1 MNPATQTPQTTG
13 TMGLLSQL
21 NRVVYR
27 RATEDVLGIK
37 LKQLITLEILARNEG
52 CLQQELGQSLMVDS
66 NNCVLLLNELD
77 DHGYVERRRDPQD
90 RRRHIVVITPAGT
103 KALKKAEAK
112 LEELEGE
119 VLANLDP
126 TNGRSSAAS
135 SPGRCGPRRKL
146 ALPRSDESRFD
157 ARDHPHAA

>member
-37 LKQLITLEILARNEG
+37 LKQLIALEILVRNEG
-52 CLQQELGQSLMVDS
+52 CLQQELGSILMVDP

-77 DHGYVERRRDPQD
+77 DQGFVERRRDPKD
-90 RRRHIVVITPAGT
+90 RRRHIVVITPAGVN
-103 KALKKAEAK
+103 ALAKAEAK

-119 VLANLDP
+119 VLANLEPAEREQLRDLLMRAMEGQDP
-126 TNGRSSAAS
+126 SIDVVCT
-135 SPGRCGPRRKL
+135 
-146 ALPRSDESRFD
+146 D
-157 ARDHPHAA
+157 

>member
-1 MNPATQTPQTTG
+1 MAMNPATQTPQTTG

-52 CLQQELGQSLMVDS
+52 CLQQELGASLMVDP
-66 NNCVLLLNELD
+66 NNCVLLLNELAD
-77 DHGYVERRRDPQD
+77 NGYVERQRDPKA

-103 KALKKAEAK
+103 KALAKAEAK

-119 VLANLDP
+119 VLRNLD
-126 TNGRSSAAS
+126 A
-135 SPGRCGPRRKL
+135 
-146 ALPRSDESRFD
+146 
-157 ARDHPHAA
+157 

>member
-1 MNPATQTPQTTG
+1 MNPPTQTPQTTG

-37 LKQLITLEILARNEG
+37 LKQLIALEILAKNEG
-52 CLQQELGQSLMVDS
+52 CLQQELGATLMVDP

-77 DHGYVERRRDPQD
+77 EHGFVERQRDPQD
-90 RRRHIVVITPAGT
+90 RRRHIVVITAAGT
-103 KALKKAEAK
+103 KALAKAEAK

-119 VLANLDP
+119 VLANLD
-126 TNGRSSAAS
+126 AAEREQLRDLLVRAMDGQD
-135 SPGRCGPRRKL
+135 PNLDL
-146 ALPRSDESRFD
+146 ACD
-157 ARDHPHAA
+157 

>member
-1 MNPATQTPQTTG
+1 MNPTTQTPQTTG

-37 LKQLITLEILARNEG
+37 LKQLIALEILAKNEG
-52 CLQQELGQSLMVDS
+52 CLQQQLGATLMVDP
-66 NNCVLLLNELD
+66 NNCVLLLNDLD
-77 DHGYVERRRDPQD
+77 EHGFVERRRDPQD
-90 RRRHIVVITPAGT
+90 RRRHIVVITPAGA
-103 KALKKAEAK
+103 KALAKASAK

-126 TNGRSSAAS
+126 TEREQLRDLLLRAMDGQDPNVDLA
-135 SPGRCGPRRKL
+135 CG
-146 ALPRSDESRFD
+146 
-157 ARDHPHAA
+157 

>member
-1 MNPATQTPQTTG
+1 MNPAIQTPQTTG

-27 RATEDVLGIK
+27 RATEEVLGIK

-52 CLQQELGQSLMVDS
+52 CLQQELGQTLMVDS

-90 RRRHIVVITPAGT
+90 RRRHIVVITPAGM

-112 LEELEGE
+112 LEALEGE

-126 TNGRSSAAS
+126 EEREQLRG
-135 SPGRCGPRRKL
+135 L
-146 ALPRSDESRFD
+146 LSRAMD
-157 ARDHPHAA
+157 GQDPNWVCED

>member
-27 RATEDVLGIK
+27 RATEEVLGIK

-52 CLQQELGQSLMVDS
+52 CLQQELGQTLMVDS

-77 DHGYVERRRDPQD
+77 DHGYVERQRDPQD
-90 RRRHIVVITPAGT
+90 RRRHIVVITPAGM

-112 LEELEGE
+112 LEALEGE

-126 TNGRSSAAS
+126 TEREQLSAL
-135 SPGRCGPRRKL
+135 L
-146 ALPRSDESRFD
+146 ARAMDGQDPNFLCNE
-157 ARDHPHAA
+157 

>member
-1 MNPATQTPQTTG
+1 MNSTTQTPQTTG

-27 RATEDVLGIK
+27 RATEDFLGMK

-52 CLQQELGQSLMVDS
+52 CLQQELGASLMVDP

-77 DHGYVERRRDPQD
+77 DHGFVERQRDPQD
-90 RRRHIVVITPAGT
+90 RRRHIVVITPAGA

-119 VLANLDP
+119 VLANLVPAERDQLRGLLARAMDGQDP
-126 TNGRSSAAS
+126 NWV
-135 SPGRCGPRRKL
+135 C
-146 ALPRSDESRFD
+146 DE
-157 ARDHPHAA
+157 

>member
-27 RATEDVLGIK
+27 RATEEVLGIK

-52 CLQQELGQSLMVDS
+52 CLQQELGQTLMVDS

-77 DHGYVERRRDPQD
+77 DHGYVERKRDPQD
-90 RRRHIVVITPAGT
+90 RRRHIVVITAGT
-103 KALKKAEAK
+103 KALK
-112 LEELEGE
+112 
-119 VLANLDP
+119 
-126 TNGRSSAAS
+126 R
-135 SPGRCGPRRKL
+135 
-146 ALPRSDESRFD
+146 
-157 ARDHPHAA
+157 

>member
-1 MNPATQTPQTTG
+1 MNPTTSTPQTTG

-52 CLQQELGQSLMVDS
+52 CLQQELGASLMVDP

-77 DHGYVERRRDPQD
+77 DHGYVERKRDPQD
-90 RRRHIVVITPAGT
+90 RRRHIVAITSAGA
-103 KALKKAEAK
+103 KALQKAEAK

-119 VLANLDP
+119 VLANLDS
-126 TNGRSSAAS
+126 GEREQLR
-135 SPGRCGPRRKL
+135 GLL
-146 ALPRSDESRFD
+146 ARAMDGQDPNFVCDE
-157 ARDHPHAA
+157 

>member
-1 MNPATQTPQTTG
+1 MNPTTQTPQTTG

-37 LKQLITLEILARNEG
+37 LKQLIALEILAKNEG
-52 CLQQELGQSLMVDS
+52 CLQQELGATLMVDP
-66 NNCVLLLNELD
+66 NNCVLLLNDLD
-77 DHGYVERRRDPQD
+77 EHGFVERRRDPKD

-103 KALKKAEAK
+103 KALAKAEAK

-126 TNGRSSAAS
+126 SEREQLRDLLLRAMDGQDPNVDLG
-135 SPGRCGPRRKL
+135 CG
-146 ALPRSDESRFD
+146 
-157 ARDHPHAA
+157 

>member
-27 RATEDVLGIK
+27 RATEDVLGIR
-37 LKQLITLEILARNEG
+37 LKQLIALEILAKNEG
-52 CLQQELGQSLMVDS
+52 CLQQELGATLMVDP

-77 DHGYVERRRDPQD
+77 EHGFVERRRDPKD
-90 RRRHIVVITPAGT
+90 RRRHIVAITPAGA
-103 KALKKAEAK
+103 KALVKAAAK

-119 VLANLDP
+119 VLANLDATEREQLRDLLVRAMDGQDP
-126 TNGRSSAAS
+126 NVDLG
-135 SPGRCGPRRKL
+135 CG
-146 ALPRSDESRFD
+146 
-157 ARDHPHAA
+157 

>member
-1 MNPATQTPQTTG
+1 MNPTTSTPQTTG

-37 LKQLITLEILARNEG
+37 LKQLIALEILVRNEG
-52 CLQQELGQSLMVDS
+52 CLQQELGATLMVDP

-77 DHGYVERRRDPQD
+77 DHGFVERQRDPQD
-90 RRRHIVVITPAGT
+90 RRRHIVVITSAGV
-103 KALKKAEAK
+103 KALAKAEAK

-119 VLANLDP
+119 VLSNLDTGEREQLRGLLLRAMDGQDP
-126 TNGRSSAAS
+126 SIDLVCA
-135 SPGRCGPRRKL
+135 
-146 ALPRSDESRFD
+146 D
-157 ARDHPHAA
+157 